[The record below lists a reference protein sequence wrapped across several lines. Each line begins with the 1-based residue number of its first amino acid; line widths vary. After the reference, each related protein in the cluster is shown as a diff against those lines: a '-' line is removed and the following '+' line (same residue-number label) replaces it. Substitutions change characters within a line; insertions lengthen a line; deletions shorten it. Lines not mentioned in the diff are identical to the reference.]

1 MEKKKYEKPE
11 VEVIVIDD
19 KDIVTDS
26 VTVNWLDFDD
36 LGEEVEDF

>member
-11 VEVIVIDD
+11 IEVIVIDD

-26 VTVNWLDFDD
+26 TLLNWLEIPEGD
-36 LGEEVEDF
+36 EVEV

>member
-26 VTVNWLDFDD
+26 VTVNWFDIPD
-36 LGEEVEDF
+36 DDEVII

>member
-26 VTVNWLDFDD
+26 TLLNWLDIPE
-36 LGEEVEDF
+36 GEVEEI

>member
-26 VTVNWLDFDD
+26 VLINWLDIEG
-36 LGEEVEDF
+36 LEEEEV